1 MSAAALIE
9 AAAAGELPA
18 WAEAGP
24 RRRAHMARVARLMD
38 AWAAQLG
45 LDEAERMRWRAAAW
59 LHDALR
65 DADPE
70 RLRAMLDSDRPEWPA
85 GLLHGPATAARLE
98 AEGVRDEALL
108 RAVAWHTIGHPEM
121 DRLGHALYIAD
132 YIEPGRTY
140 EPERLAV
147 LRARMPAALDAVLR
161 EVAERR
167 LAHLLHSRRVL
178 APESVAFWN
187 RLTATAA

>member
-167 LAHLLHSRRVL
+167 IGHLLRSGRAL

-187 RLTATAA
+187 RLTGA

>member
-1 MSAAALIE
+1 MSAADLIE

-38 AWAAQLG
+38 AWACRLG
-45 LDEAERMRWRAAAW
+45 LDEAERVRWRAAAW

-70 RLRAMLDSDRPEWPA
+70 RLRAALGSARPEWPA

-98 AEGVRDEALL
+98 AEGVRDEALV
-108 RAVAWHTIGHPEM
+108 RAVAWHTIGHPDM

-132 YIEPGRTY
+132 YIEPGRAY

-167 LAHLLHSRRVL
+167 IAHLVHSRRAL

-187 RLTATAA
+187 RLTGA